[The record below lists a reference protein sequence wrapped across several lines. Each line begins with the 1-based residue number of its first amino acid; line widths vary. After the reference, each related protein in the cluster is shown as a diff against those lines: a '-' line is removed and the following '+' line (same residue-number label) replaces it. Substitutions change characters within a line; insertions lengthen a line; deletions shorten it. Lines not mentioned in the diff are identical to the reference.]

1 VIATRIDDPMTSDA
15 APAPIEPE
23 TAGVLL
29 RQAREA
35 AGLSL
40 DAVAQQLKLA
50 PRQVD
55 ALEQSDYTRLP
66 GRTFVRGFMRNYA
79 RLLHLDPEM
88 VLSAMPGAAAA
99 PSLEAPALHATAP
112 SIGELPTAE
121 RTRSGMTRWV
131 IPLLLIAI
139 VAGAAVYEYMRPGG
153 DGARNG
159 APRMSAPSKSIGEA
173 ATTALPNP
181 MLAGNA
187 PATIETQP
195 PSAPAAPTPA
205 TNASPI
211 ADAGAPAI
219 AATGTPSGV
228 SAAEE
233 ATLVLAY
240 RDFSWTEVRDRSGHV
255 LLAKMMSSGQQ
266 QTLTGIPP
274 FDLVIGNSS
283 DVKLKYRNQPVDLAP
298 LSRGNVARFTLK

>member
-1 VIATRIDDPMTSDA
+1 MIATRIDDPMTSDA

-23 TAGVLL
+23 TAGLLL

-35 AGLSL
+35 AGLTL

-173 ATTALPNP
+173 A
-181 MLAGNA
+181 
-187 PATIETQP
+187 
-195 PSAPAAPTPA
+195 
-205 TNASPI
+205 I